1 MGRVAGE
8 FGESVV
14 DFDDGPGAIGDEESL
29 LQGIHHRVAELVAI
43 GEILGAGPL
52 LLVTLCAVE
61 ESACRDVE
69 RGQRLQQEG
78 QRHRPVEAGK
88 LHHQPAEKL
97 RVFLDDLQHA
107 DVVVQCAAPEL
118 MTDREVFLVAGLQV
132 TTQRS
137 RVRSV
142 EIVVCHP
149 DTPRCRAVSTSASS
163 LSLAWLCRICSAI
176 AQRRRGE
183 VDAVQMVFV
192 DAVTG
197 DDQ

>member
-1 MGRVAGE
+1 MPDWGLVLDLVIFGQPGLLQPRCFFVHQPRMRPTVGDAVRRVAGE

-14 DFDDGPGAIGDEESL
+14 DFDDGPDAIGDEESL

-88 LHHQPAEKL
+88 LHHQP
-97 RVFLDDLQHA
+97 
-107 DVVVQCAAPEL
+107 VV
-118 MTDREVFLVAGLQV
+118 
-132 TTQRS
+132 
-137 RVRSV
+137 
-142 EIVVCHP
+142 
-149 DTPRCRAVSTSASS
+149 
-163 LSLAWLCRICSAI
+163 
-176 AQRRRGE
+176 
-183 VDAVQMVFV
+183 
-192 DAVTG
+192 
-197 DDQ
+197 